1 MVVHYRIGSLE
12 TVCKTGQEE
21 AKYPILNLSDV
32 SDRLNRRPMV
42 TVKTVADRKN
52 RFRCE
57 RRATFETGC

>member
-1 MVVHYRIGSLE
+1 MLE